1 MYILLIEGVNQ
12 AEEEGDCLWVQS
24 DKLFLIV
31 G

>member
-12 AEEEGDCLWVQS
+12 AEEEEDGLWVQS

>member
-12 AEEEGDCLWVQS
+12 AEDVDGLWVQS

>member
-12 AEEEGDCLWVQS
+12 AEEEDCLWVQS
-24 DKLFLIV
+24 DKLFPIV